1 MTAER
6 RTSTAIT
13 ATAESKKRGLTL
25 GELGAAVQDAHRAG
39 LGRGARVE
47 VAIGWSR
54 QIQQI
59 TILGDI
65 TK

>member
-25 GELGAAVQDAHRAG
+25 GELGAAVQDAHRA
-39 LGRGARVE
+39 V
-47 VAIGWSR
+47 
-54 QIQQI
+54 
-59 TILGDI
+59 T
-65 TK
+65 